1 MEENKNENVDQE
13 PNTTTEQTNQAEQDN
28 TSTQT
33 SQTEENKEQ
42 TKSDGKL
49 KKETWNIFG
58 VSLEVLQNECRICI

>member
-33 SQTEENKEQ
+33 SQTEENKE
-42 TKSDGKL
+42 GA
-49 KKETWNIFG
+49 N
-58 VSLEVLQNECRICI
+58 NA